1 MRAEMGEGE
10 GGGVEKTGRYNGIL
24 DGKIEKV
31 TFSVSQGC
39 RIELYINNLPLFLW
53 ERGFNRIVG
62 KR

>member
-31 TFSVSQGC
+31 TFSVSLG
-39 RIELYINNLPLFLW
+39 
-53 ERGFNRIVG
+53 
-62 KR
+62 